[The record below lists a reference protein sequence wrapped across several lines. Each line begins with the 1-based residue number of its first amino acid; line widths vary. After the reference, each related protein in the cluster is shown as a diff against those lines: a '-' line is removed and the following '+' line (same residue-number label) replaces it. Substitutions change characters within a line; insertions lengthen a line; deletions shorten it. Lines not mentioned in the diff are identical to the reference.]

1 MADFRNR
8 VHYSHVIFHVWFV
21 LAILCGVAAA
31 WCVIAGEW
39 GWVLGWTVGAVA
51 LSAHARLERFD
62 GHKHGHGVE
71 VP

>member
-8 VHYSHVIFHVWFV
+8 LFYSHVLYHLWFGLTV
-21 LAILCGVAAA
+21 ACLVAAVFCLVMGA
-31 WCVIAGEW
+31 WP
-39 GWVLGWTVGAVA
+39 WVLGWTVGAVA